1 MALNIKNQ
9 DVEKLLDEVVQI
21 TGESKTEAVRK
32 ALEERRQRLALRFV
46 THQGDARLLSFLQDE
61 IWPQVPAELIGTR
74 LTKAEEENILGYGEH
89 GV

>member
-9 DVEKLLDEVVQI
+9 DVEKLLDELVQI

-32 ALEERRQRLALRFV
+32 ALEERQFRLNLRFGAQRSDV
-46 THQGDARLLSFLQDE
+46 RLRTFLQDE
-61 IWPQVPAELIGTR
+61 VWPHVPPDQRGRTITR
-74 LTKAEEENILGYGEH
+74 EEEEALLGYGME

>member
-46 THQGDARLLSFLQDE
+46 AHQDDARLLSFLQDE